1 MKKINNLIELKDE
14 LFNERLDLIDY
25 ILTLSKEEQIY
36 ILKDIPLYSNTKN
49 DIRSIRTLKYN
60 SKKILKLLKDVEI
73 LYTPLL
79 FIDKYI
85 KKLPENK
92 YYVMKEYSKY
102 ELSNI
107 SKLYYIITG
116 WFYKEDEITIQNIID
131 DYEEYEKIIKQTF
144 QEKINQTK
152 EKRKIILKEIKELEY
167 KIKEL
172 EKIIKENKTIK
183 EDLLSLKKTLII
195 RIENNLKNIKDLESY
210 TKDLKN
216 EIKKVEEHINKSIL
230 TKIKNKN
237 FNEKVKYIKKIITV
251 EEFLKEQEKYKK
263 RNKVSQKIIEECIYN
278 DYILPSMVKVE
289 SY

>member
-1 MKKINNLIELKDE
+1 MKKINNLTDFQYL
-14 LFNERLDLIDY
+14 LFYKKIDLIDY
-25 ILTLSKEEQIY
+25 ILKLSKEEQIY
-36 ILKDIPLYSNTKN
+36 ILKDIPLYSNKKN
-49 DIRSIRTLKYN
+49 DIRSIGTLKYN
-60 SKKILKLLKDVEI
+60 SNKILKLLEEI
-73 LYTPLL
+73 DIIYTPLL
-79 FIDKYI
+79 F
-85 KKLPENK
+85 LNK
-92 YYVMKEYSKY
+92 YLKNLKRNEYFLKAYYSIY
-102 ELSNI
+102 EI
-107 SKLYYIITG
+107 SSIYGLYNIITEY
-116 WFYKEDEITIQNIID
+116 FYNEEEITIQNIID
-131 DYEEYEKIIKQTF
+131 DYEEYEKTIKQTF
-144 QEKINQTK
+144 QEKISKTK

-183 EDLLSLKKTLII
+183 EDLLSLKKTLIT

-237 FNEKVKYIKKIITV
+237 FNEIVKYIKKIITV

-263 RNKVSQKIIEECIYN
+263 RNKISQEIIEECIYN
-278 DYILPSMVKVE
+278 DYILPSMVEVE